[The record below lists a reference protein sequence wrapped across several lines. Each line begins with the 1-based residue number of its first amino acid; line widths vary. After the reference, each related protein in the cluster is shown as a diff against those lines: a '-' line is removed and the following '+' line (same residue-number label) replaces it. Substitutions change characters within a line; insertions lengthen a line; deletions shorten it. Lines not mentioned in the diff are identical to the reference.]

1 MTTNH
6 VHMTVT
12 WLLGHTHTLSTTF
25 YFTLVRQELSL
36 LFAIAMFVFRSGGT
50 PTRSMTRPLTAYQG
64 SMTRP
69 LTAYQGSMTRPCQPT
84 RGVRQ
89 DPASLPGEHDKT
101 LTAYQGSLISSEYEL
116 VPTPLATYCIG
127 NIHRPLF
134 LSHS

>member
-25 YFTLVRQELSL
+25 YFTPVRQDNRLSL

-50 PTRSMTRPLTAYQG
+50 PTRSMTRPL
-64 SMTRP
+64 P
-69 LTAYQGSMTRPCQPT
+69 AYQGSMTRPCQPT